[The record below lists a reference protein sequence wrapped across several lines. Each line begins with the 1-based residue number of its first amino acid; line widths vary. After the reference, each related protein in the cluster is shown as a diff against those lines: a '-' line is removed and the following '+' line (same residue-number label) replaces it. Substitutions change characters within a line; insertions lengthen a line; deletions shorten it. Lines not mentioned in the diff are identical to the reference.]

1 MNCRVVIAAAVVL
14 SLAAGPAAAQPQL
27 QGAPRPTFSPY
38 LNIVRPGGSP
48 PLNYFGIVRPEIQ
61 ARQAIGNLQGVVAA
75 NQQAIGNLQA
85 GGTEV
90 QATGHQTMFM
100 NHGSYFLTGGAG
112 STGGTGGGPGATSFS
127 GPTRTPPRR

>member
-61 ARQAIGNLQGVVAA
+61 ARQAIGNLQ
-75 NQQAIGNLQA
+75 A